1 MKEFTW
7 VSKLEINRVAKRL
20 ARLNLTFERRLIQT
34 FSLNHH
40 MRFDF
45 DDLEVLEY
53 ENHINRT

>member
-7 VSKLEINRVAKRL
+7 VSKLERNRVAKRL

-53 ENHINRT
+53 